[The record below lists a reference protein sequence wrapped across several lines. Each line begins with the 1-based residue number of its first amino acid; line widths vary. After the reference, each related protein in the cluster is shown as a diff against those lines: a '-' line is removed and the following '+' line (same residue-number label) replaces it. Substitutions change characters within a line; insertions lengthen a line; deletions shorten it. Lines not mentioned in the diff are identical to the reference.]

1 MVVRAWPRETVRS
14 TGGDQSVAPR
24 CRGFAGRVTVVGGRT
39 GVRSNQHHQG
49 RVPLGEDAVPFVATV
64 TVDARP
70 VVVVNS
76 PRRCRMISSLIDDD
90 TPRKKNQQR
99 FAGSTAATAIPTLVT
114 DYSSSCRLCRVQRR
128 GHLHDYVVSINHG
141 HVNDVRCG
149 AMSISAAAP
158 AESTTAPPSA
168 IEKTTRHVFCRGGL
182 CTVRKRLLA
191 LIRTGGAQ
199 ENGFLHWE

>member
-1 MVVRAWPRETVRS
+1 MVGRAWPRETVRS

-24 CRGFAGRVTVVGGRT
+24 CRWIRRPGDRGGGRT

-49 RVPLGEDAVPFVATV
+49 RVPLDEDVVPFAATV
-64 TVDARP
+64 TADARP
-70 VVVVNS
+70 VVVNS

-114 DYSSSCRLCRVQRR
+114 DYSSSCRLCRGQRR

-149 AMSISAAAP
+149 VMSISAAAP

-199 ENGFLHWE
+199 ENGFLH